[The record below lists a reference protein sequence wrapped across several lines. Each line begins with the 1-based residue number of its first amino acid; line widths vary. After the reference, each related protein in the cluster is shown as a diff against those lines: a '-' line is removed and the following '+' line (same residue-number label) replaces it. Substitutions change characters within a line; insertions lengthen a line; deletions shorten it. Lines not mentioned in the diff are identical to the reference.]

1 MKCLRTARNVHE
13 AIKTTAEKTKPPCD
27 SDE

>member
-1 MKCLRTARNVHE
+1 MKYLRSARNVHE
-13 AIKTTAEKTKPPCD
+13 AIKIPEEKTKPPCD